1 MFLRRRNIGSIV
13 HHTVPMSAAFSA
25 NLTHETI
32 DCGISYIVTFRLLN
46 KLVYENKNG
55 LDH

>member
-1 MFLRRRNIGSIV
+1 MVLRRQNVGSIV
-13 HHTVPMSAAFSA
+13 HQTLPMSAFSA
-25 NLTHETI
+25 NLTHVPYG
-32 DCGISYIVTFRLLN
+32 CGISYIVTFRLLN